1 MPTPAPESDPLP
13 VSAGGSFPP
22 FVDGHGPAASGG
34 IALCP
39 RRVAWILGLIALG
52 LTLGNPL
59 AKYLEF
65 LLGPDG
71 RPGLREIIWRFQFDC
86 GNSIEIWY
94 SAALLLGA
102 AALLA
107 VIARLE
113 RRAGRRHVG
122 LWGLLSVGFVCLSL
136 DETIKL
142 HKILIFP
149 LCRGVVGA
157 SLPCSF
163 WVVPGGLFVLVLA
176 AVCWRLLASL
186 DRSTRRRFLGAAA
199 VYLTGALGVE
209 ILSGL
214 YANWYG
220 IESVRYV
227 LASTLEEALEMA
239 GMILFLYALLEYVA
253 QEFGTIEFCV
263 SRRPKTG
270 ADA

>member
-1 MPTPAPESDPLP
+1 MPTPAPESEPLP
-13 VSAGGSFPP
+13 VSDGGSFPP
-22 FVDGHGPAASGG
+22 LVEGRGRTASGG

-39 RRVAWILGLIALG
+39 RRVALILGLIAFG

-59 AKYLEF
+59 AKYSEF

-71 RPGLREIIWRFQFDC
+71 RPGLREIIWRFEFDC
-86 GNSIEIWY
+86 ANSIEIWY
-94 SAALLLGA
+94 SATLLLGA

-107 VIARLE
+107 IIARVE
-113 RRAGRRHVG
+113 WHEGRRYAS

-157 SLPCSF
+157 SFPCYS

-186 DRSTRRRFLGAAA
+186 DRSTRRCFLGSAA

-209 ILSGL
+209 ALSGL

-227 LASTLEEALEMA
+227 LASTLEEALEMT
-239 GMILFLYALLEYVA
+239 GMILFLYALLEYMA
-253 QEFGTIEFCV
+253 QEFGTLEFCV
-263 SRRPKTG
+263 SPRLKTET
-270 ADA
+270 DV